1 MRPVAWALFFGAAFG
16 AALVVA
22 SGDIRDSF
30 ACDLHDQAACA
41 RLEWRAV
48 LAEVEH
54 RKGIRSVQ

>member
-1 MRPVAWALFFGAAFG
+1 MRPVALALFFGAAFG

-22 SGDIRDSF
+22 SGDIRDGF
-30 ACDLHDQAACA
+30 ACDLHDHAACA

-54 RKGIRSVQ
+54 HKRVRNDQ

>member
-1 MRPVAWALFFGAAFG
+1 MRRVALALFWAAAFG
-16 AALVVA
+16 AALVAA

-54 RKGIRSVQ
+54 RKGIRNDQ